1 MNNEALANDELPVEV
16 PDMARRPKGRSRHI
30 GSRYGAV
37 FFLLA
42 MVGVFSLLL
51 PDTFPTVSNFRS
63 IANSYA
69 LLLLLS
75 GIATLALRIGEFDL
89 SIAATMVFAAA
100 VATVGSVRLNQ
111 PLLVVLGLCLV
122 VGLVVGSINGF
133 LIVRIG
139 VGSLITTLGMLTALG
154 GVTFGVMGNTVIG
167 GVPDS
172 IKVVART
179 QVLRITTLTLM
190 GWFFI
195 ASLWY
200 VYERTPLG
208 RYMLFVGGNPDA
220 ARLAGLRV
228 DKIRFLTLVASSSLA
243 ALAGFLL
250 AGRLGAMDPSIGPQ
264 FLLQPFAAAFLG
276 ATMIKIGRFNAVG
289 TLIALYLIAVGVT
302 GLQLLGAEPWVANL
316 FNGAVLVVAVAIA
329 RVVER
334 SN

>member
-16 PDMARRPKGRSRHI
+16 PDMARRLKSRSRHI

-51 PDTFPTVSNFRS
+51 PDTFATVSNFRS

-100 VATVGSVRLNQ
+100 VVTVSSVRLNQ

-154 GVTFGVMGNTVIG
+154 GLTFGVMGNTVIG

-289 TLIALYLIAVGVT
+289 TLIALYLIGGRHYRPAAVRRGTV
-302 GLQLLGAEPWVANL
+302 GCKPLQWCCIGCRCGYSP
-316 FNGAVLVVAVAIA
+316 
-329 RVVER
+329 
-334 SN
+334 SS

>member
-1 MNNEALANDELPVEV
+1 
-16 PDMARRPKGRSRHI
+16 MARRPKGRSRHI